1 MIVHVLQYMYM
12 YHCFQEFPS
21 KVQALGLA
29 RSSPEATHS
38 ATVRRH
44 KATDAA
50 A

>member
-1 MIVHVLQYMYM
+1 M

-29 RSSPEATHS
+29 RSSPEAERQLTPPPS
-38 ATVRRH
+38 A
-44 KATDAA
+44 ATRPGDAA